1 MKLSFIGKGQA
12 AVMLTVF
19 GVVFCVL
26 NRAYTDM
33 GTALG
38 DTVVSVMI
46 LAVLLIPIAIFAAN
60 NEQSVPSLAA
70 ERLGYF
76 GRVIDILFFVY
87 FIAAAGNILKRYSEF
102 VSERYFPEANAAL
115 CVIMLGAV
123 CIYIAHTGVETV
135 CRMSTVLIFMLA
147 LLSVIFLVG
156 SYKDILSFDY
166 SSVTLPKLSVERGF
180 KGLFPIGAA
189 GCVCLC
195 VMCGGMGR
203 STRCGAY
210 GGIAA
215 MLIATVL
222 ITAAVFVTLG
232 KYAVVSE
239 YPLAD
244 SVIYASRGGT
254 FRNDGIFFSIWTVM
268 CSAVIS
274 LLAACGGH
282 SLRAAVPKIRAEGII
297 GGGAA
302 VICALAEIFTGVS
315 FCETVAGSPLPP
327 ILLISAVPLI
337 IMIFGKGKKR

>member
-1 MKLSFIGKGQA
+1 MKLSFIGKGQT
-12 AVMLTVF
+12 AVMLAVF
-19 GVVFCVL
+19 GVMYCVL
-26 NRAYTDM
+26 NRAYADM
-33 GTALG
+33 GTALA
-38 DTVVSVMI
+38 DITVSVMI
-46 LAVLLIPIAIFAAN
+46 LAVVLIPLVI
-60 NEQSVPSLAA
+60 LAGRGEKSIPELCA
-70 ERLGYF
+70 DRLGFF
-76 GRVIDILFFVY
+76 GRIIDIIFFVY
-87 FIAAAGNILKRYSEF
+87 FITAAGDILKRYSEF
-102 VSERYFPEANAAL
+102 ASERYFTDADVAV

-135 CRMSTVLIFMLA
+135 CRMSTVFIFMLA
-147 LLSVIFLVG
+147 FLSVIFLIG

-166 SSVTLPKLSVERGF
+166 RSVTAPRLSIGRGF
-180 KGLFPIGAA
+180 KGLFPFGAA

-195 VMCGGMGR
+195 VMCGGMGKR
-203 STRCGAY
+203 TRCGAY

-215 MLIATVL
+215 MLGVSVL

-232 KYAVVSE
+232 GYTNVSE

-254 FRNDGIFFSIWTVM
+254 FRNDGLFFSIWTVM

-282 SLRAAVPKIRAEGII
+282 SLRQAVPQTRAEGII

-302 VICALAEIFTGVS
+302 VICALAEIYTGVS
-315 FCETVAGSPLPP
+315 FCGAVYGSPLPS
-327 ILLISAVPLI
+327 IILISVVPLI